1 MARKHD
7 KERNDRYFQLH
18 HYMLKTDAWKAL
30 SAAARAVYI
39 QIGSRYNGANNG
51 KLAFS
56 VRDAAAECNLA
67 INTAMRALH
76 ELVDLGF
83 IEETRHGGLSK
94 KTRVASEWRLT
105 AFKCDLT
112 SSLKTSAFMHRGEV
126 ARAYRATYSRAG
138 LSQTRSASVSKEIT
152 ACLKRGADMTPSVSN
167 EITDTPSLGP
177 LPVSNE
183 VTHIVYQSPGTDGTA
198 AGSPA
203 QQSNAAS
210 PRPAFDPIEGLF
222 RVNDRRIELRR
233 PVAAAALSLT
243 AAQLA
248 QHLAASHPSNADKSV
263 RPRLAIIAG
272 APTTAIAA
280 E

>member
-1 MARKHD
+1 MAKKQD

-30 SAAARAVYI
+30 SAAAARVYI

-51 KLAFS
+51 RLAFS

-83 IEETRHGGLSK
+83 VEETRHGGLSK
-94 KTRVASEWRLT
+94 KTRIASEWRLT

-112 SSLKTSAFMHRGEV
+112 GSLKTCAFMQRGDI
-126 ARAYRATYSRAG
+126 ARAYRANYSRPG

-152 ACLKRGADMTPSVSN
+152 DAP
-167 EITDTPSLGP
+167 PLGP
-177 LPVSNE
+177 SPVSNE
-183 VTHIVYQSPGTDGTA
+183 VTHIVYQSQG
-198 AGSPA
+198 AGSTAKGSPTQPA
-203 QQSNAAS
+203 DAAAAA
-210 PRPAFDPIEGLF
+210 PVFELIEGAF
-222 RVNDRRIELRR
+222 RIGDRRIELRR
-233 PVAAAALSLT
+233 PAAAVSLSV
-243 AAQLA
+243 AQLA
-248 QHLAASHPSNADKSV
+248 QRLADSHPSNADKPV
-263 RPRLAIIAG
+263 RPRPAVFAV
-272 APTTAIAA
+272 APTPAIAA

>member
-1 MARKHD
+1 VARKQD

-18 HYMLKTDAWKAL
+18 HYMLRTDAWQAL
-30 SAAARAVYI
+30 SAAAVRVYI

-67 INTAMRALH
+67 INTAMRALR

-94 KTRVASEWRLT
+94 KTRIASEWRLT

-112 SSLKTSAFMHRGEV
+112 GSLKTCAFMHRGDI
-126 ARAYRATYSRAG
+126 ARAYRANYQRPG

-152 ACLKRGADMTPSVSN
+152 ACLKRGADMTPSISN
-167 EITDTPSLGP
+167 EITDTPLLGP
-177 LPVSNE
+177 SPVSNE
-183 VTHIVYQSPGTDGTA
+183 VTHIVYQSLGTDSTA
-198 AGSPA
+198 KGSPE
-203 QQSNAAS
+203 
-210 PRPAFDPIEGLF
+210 RPADTAVAAPVVDLIEDAF
-222 RVNDRRIELRR
+222 RIGERRIELRR
-233 PVAAAALSLT
+233 SAAVALSLT
-243 AAQLA
+243 AGQLA
-248 QHLAASHPSNADKSV
+248 QHLAASHPSNADKPV
-263 RPRLAIIAG
+263 RPRLTVIAA
-272 APTTAIAA
+272 APPPAIAA